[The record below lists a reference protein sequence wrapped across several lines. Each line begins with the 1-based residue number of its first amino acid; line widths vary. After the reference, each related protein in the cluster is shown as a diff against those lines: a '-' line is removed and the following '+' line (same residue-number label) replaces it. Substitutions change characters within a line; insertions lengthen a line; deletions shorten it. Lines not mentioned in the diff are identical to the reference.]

1 MLELERK
8 CIKNLFRC
16 LWDEYMY
23 VFADPQRLQ
32 LHCPPKTMLVTQSYP
47 DNTSRERTT
56 VMPAMLRNGIT
67 GAKIIC
73 SNDDYFPDGKY
84 HVSSRI
90 VLFDG
95 PRCLGCFDGGEI
107 TRLRCSLM
115 AALAIQQFIE
125 LEPDDP
131 VGFIGFGKINQY
143 TASILA
149 SLFGANRIVTRT
161 RSPINAL
168 LNNDINLMVLD
179 NLPEP
184 DLIRACPVLISC
196 TTSLVQE
203 TALEYNQLS
212 GPKLFIAQDTG
223 YLFAPSFRQVTENYA
238 DYPLQLAEH
247 FDEEFPWDTSLP
259 IFNSL
264 AHPPIVPTLLP
275 TTVYLHGI
283 GLSDV
288 LIAYELWQ
296 RGLTKS
302 LEVPAV

>member
-1 MLELERK
+1 VLELERK
-8 CIKNLFRC
+8 CLKNLFRS

-23 VFADPQRLQ
+23 VFADTKRTQ
-32 LHCPPKTMLVTQSYP
+32 LHCPSKTMLVTQTYP
-47 DNTSRERTT
+47 DNTSKERTT
-56 VMPAMLRNGIT
+56 VMSAMLRNGIT
-67 GAKIIC
+67 GAKLIC
-73 SNDDYFPDGKY
+73 ANDEYFPDAKY

-95 PRCLGCFDGGEI
+95 PRCLGNFDGGEI

-143 TASILA
+143 TASILPV
-149 SLFGANRIVTRT
+149 LFGTNRIVVRT
-161 RSPINAL
+161 RSPVNATL
-168 LNNDINLMVLD
+168 STDIMQIISD
-179 NLPEP
+179 NEVQP

-203 TALEYNQLS
+203 TTLEYNQLS
-212 GPKLFIAQDTG
+212 GPKLFVAQDTG

-247 FDEEFPWDTSLP
+247 FEEEFPWDTSLP

-296 RGLTKS
+296 RGLSKP